1 MITQL
6 ILDTIGQD
14 DEGQPTELL
23 RAGLPIAF
31 IDWGDGVQVW
41 VQLPDGREIAVEAAA
56 VGSGLNGP
64 EETVSALAEKMD
76 IAYNTLIKAVREG
89 RVLARKS
96 ASTWFTTARAVE
108 YAQETG
114 RLR

>member
-6 ILDTIGQD
+6 ILDTVGHNGEQ
-14 DEGQPTELL
+14 QSTELL
-23 RAGLPIAF
+23 RAGLPVAF
-31 IDWGDGVQVW
+31 IDWGDGNQVW
-41 VQLPDGREIAVEAAA
+41 VQLPDGREVAVDAAA
-56 VGSGLNGP
+56 VDSGLNGP
-64 EETVSALAEKMD
+64 EETVPALAEQTG
-76 IAYNTLIKAVREG
+76 INYEALTKAVREG

-96 ASTWFTTARAVE
+96 AGTWLTTLRAIE